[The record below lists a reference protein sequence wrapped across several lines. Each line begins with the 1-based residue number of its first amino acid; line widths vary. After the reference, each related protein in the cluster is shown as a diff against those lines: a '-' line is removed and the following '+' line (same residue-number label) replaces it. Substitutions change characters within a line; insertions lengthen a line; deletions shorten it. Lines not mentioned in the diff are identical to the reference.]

1 MFRQMID
8 LETFQPVDKIRV
20 SVSGFFSYCN
30 KTGFSSSLKLVVHSK
45 FLLFY
50 FTLLQVLYLSFFKI
64 INNYYK
70 ESKVLFV
77 PSVKKR

>member
-20 SVSGFFSYCN
+20 LISGFFSYCN

-77 PSVKKR
+77 PSVKKI